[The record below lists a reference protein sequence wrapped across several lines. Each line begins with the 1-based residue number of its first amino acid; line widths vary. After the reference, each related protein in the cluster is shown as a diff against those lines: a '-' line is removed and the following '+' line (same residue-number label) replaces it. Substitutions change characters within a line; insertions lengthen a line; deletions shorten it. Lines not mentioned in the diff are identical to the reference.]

1 MKYKSQYKQDQFLYE
16 NFFKNVT
23 DGFFIDIGASE
34 HEYQNNTFFFEDLG
48 WNGILIEPRKQEL
61 ENLKNKRKSPVE
73 NVAIYKESGIFK
85 FLSCDG
91 YIKGLSGL
99 LCEQK
104 PEHLSRIFNE
114 LLIHGKSVE
123 IIEVQTITFQDIIK
137 KYQCNKIDYL
147 SLDVEGAEH
156 EVFKNFPFHI
166 YKFMSMTIER
176 PPKKLNNLLFKN
188 GYKFVKNYKVDGFY
202 IHKSFKNYENM
213 KFEKFFQIGKKKW

>member
-73 NVAIYKESGIFK
+73 NVAIYKES
-85 FLSCDG
+85 
-91 YIKGLSGL
+91 
-99 LCEQK
+99 
-104 PEHLSRIFNE
+104 RIFNE

-147 SLDVEGAEH
+147 SLDVEGAEYCILKTID
-156 EVFKNFPFHI
+156 FKNIKIKSISVENNYQSNDVYELLSSNNFRKVISLGCDDI
-166 YKFMSMTIER
+166 YI
-176 PPKKLNNLLFKN
+176 NNF
-188 GYKFVKNYKVDGFY
+188 
-202 IHKSFKNYENM
+202 
-213 KFEKFFQIGKKKW
+213 

>member
-34 HEYQNNTFFFEDLG
+34 PEDQNNTFFFEDLG
-48 WNGILIEPRKQEL
+48 WNGILIEPRKQEF

-73 NVAIYKESGIFK
+73 NVAIYKEAGIFK
-85 FLSCDG
+85 FLSCNG

-104 PEHLSRIFNE
+104 PEHLNRIFNE
-114 LLIHGKSVE
+114 LLTHGKSVE
-123 IIEVQTITFQDIIK
+123 IIEVQTITLQDIIK

-147 SLDVEGAEH
+147 SLDVEGAEYCILKTID
-156 EVFKNFPFHI
+156 FKNIKIKSISVENNYQSNDVYELLLSNNFRKVTSLGCDDI
-166 YKFMSMTIER
+166 YI
-176 PPKKLNNLLFKN
+176 NNFL
-188 GYKFVKNYKVDGFY
+188 
-202 IHKSFKNYENM
+202 
-213 KFEKFFQIGKKKW
+213 